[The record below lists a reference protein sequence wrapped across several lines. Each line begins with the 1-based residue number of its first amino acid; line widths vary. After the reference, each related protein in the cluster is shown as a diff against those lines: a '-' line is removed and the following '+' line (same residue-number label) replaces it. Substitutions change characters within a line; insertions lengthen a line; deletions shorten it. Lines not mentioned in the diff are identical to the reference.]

1 MKNVVQE
8 FTAKTDL
15 NTEDE
20 KLTLKF
26 GKPYLY
32 LQILNLLYV

>member
-1 MKNVVQE
+1 MTNTVQE

-26 GKPYLY
+26 GKHIFYCTD
-32 LQILNLLYV
+32 